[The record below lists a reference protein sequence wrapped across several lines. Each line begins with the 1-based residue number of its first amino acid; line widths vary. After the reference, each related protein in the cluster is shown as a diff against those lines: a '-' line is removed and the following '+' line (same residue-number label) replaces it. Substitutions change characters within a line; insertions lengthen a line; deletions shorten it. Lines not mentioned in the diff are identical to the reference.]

1 MLEKPIWEN
10 IAQVRSVVLG
20 RDGQFLRASRL
31 RTRAR
36 AQVQRLG
43 IKTPSVDQE
52 VGFLSGG
59 NQQKV
64 VFARW
69 LAADPAVFLFDDP
82 TRGIDV
88 GARAE
93 LYGLMRELAAR
104 DRVQLLALTDLRELA
119 TVCDHV
125 FVFYKGRV
133 CAVLEPPFLD
143 AHTILEVMNTG
154 SFPQGAG
161 ASLRE

>member
-1 MLEKPIWEN
+1 MLDKSICEN

-20 RDGQFLRASRL
+20 RDGQFLWPARL

-36 AQVQRLG
+36 AQALRLG

-52 VGFLSGG
+52 AGFLSGG

-93 LYGLMRELAAR
+93 LYGLMRELA
-104 DRVQLLALTDLRELA
+104 
-119 TVCDHV
+119 TVCDRV
-125 FVFYKGRV
+125 FVFYKGHI
-133 CAVLEPPFLD
+133 CAVLETPFLD

-154 SFPQGAG
+154 APSGT
-161 ASLRE
+161 